1 MSSISRQPTT
11 LDYASPTQFKFGITQ
26 LPKVEFFV
34 TNCNLPGITLG
45 EAFMPTPLKQI
56 PMMGDELT
64 FDNLT
69 IGFQVAENFE
79 NYIELHNWLLA
90 IGFPKSRKQFSDFR
104 AVTSN
109 TPTATRGAVLSGT
122 DIGQTSERTPAN
134 AMFSDATLTLLSNKN
149 NPLVEVRFQ
158 DLYPLSLSALDF
170 TQEDTD
176 VTYLKATTEFAYKY
190 YEIVTL

>member
-1 MSSISRQPTT
+1 
-11 LDYASPTQFKFGITQ
+11 
-26 LPKVEFFV
+26 
-34 TNCNLPGITLG
+34 
-45 EAFMPTPLKQI
+45 
-56 PMMGDELT
+56 MMGDELT

-109 TPTATRGAVLSGT
+109 TPAATRGAVLSGT